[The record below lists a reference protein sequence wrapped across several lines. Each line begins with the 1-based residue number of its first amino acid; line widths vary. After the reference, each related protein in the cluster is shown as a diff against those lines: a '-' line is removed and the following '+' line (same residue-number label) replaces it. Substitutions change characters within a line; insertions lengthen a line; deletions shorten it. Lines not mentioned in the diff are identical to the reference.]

1 MIRAGLVLS
10 MSLLGA
16 LPQLPILRPTNSR
29 AAVKQGLAEFR
40 KGEFAKAAVSFR
52 QAVSLG
58 SDPISSFDL
67 GTAQVAAG
75 DVDRGSV
82 SLTEAMK
89 YPQLKGAAL
98 YNRGN
103 AALTGKAFDKA
114 IRDYSEALRIHP
126 QDKAAKRNLE
136 IALRQ
141 QEQHKQRE
149 QQNEQQNEQQ
159 KNEQGS
165 SQPDPDKPEQ
175 QQPNAPEEK
184 KQSGGQPGQQKA
196 DPEAL
201 LRSVQDQEKE
211 ELSRMRRIKV
221 GVRGVGW

>member
-10 MSLLGA
+10 LSLLGA
-16 LPQLPILRPTNSR
+16 LPQLPVLRPTNSR
-29 AAVKQGLAEFR
+29 AAVKQGLAEFK
-40 KGEFAKAAVSFR
+40 KGEFAKAAGSFR

-58 SDPISSFDL
+58 GDPISSFDL

-89 YPQLKGAAL
+89 HPQLKGAAL

-103 AALTGKAFDKA
+103 AALTAKGFDKA

-126 QDKAAKRNLE
+126 QDKASKRNLE

-141 QEQHKQRE
+141 QEQQKQKE
-149 QQNEQQNEQQ
+149 QRNEQQ
-159 KNEQGS
+159 KKEQGS
-165 SQPDPDKPEQ
+165 SQPDPNKQEPQ
-175 QQPNAPEEK
+175 PPNAPEDQ
-184 KQSGGQPGQQKA
+184 KQSGGQPGQQQA

-211 ELSRMRRIKV
+211 ELSRMRRIKA

>member
-1 MIRAGLVLS
+1 MIRASVVLS
-10 MSLLGA
+10 LSLLA
-16 LPQLPILRPTNSR
+16 AMPQLPILRPTNSR
-29 AAVKQGLAEFR
+29 AAVAQGLAEFK
-40 KGEFAKAAVSFR
+40 KGEFMKAASSFR
-52 QAVSLG
+52 QAVSLRN
-58 SDPISSFDL
+58 DPIPAFDL

-75 DVDRGSV
+75 DLSSGSA

-89 YPQLKGAAL
+89 DSRLKGPAL

-103 AALTGKAFDKA
+103 AALTEKAFDKA

-141 QEQHKQRE
+141 QEQQKQKE
-149 QQNEQQNEQQ
+149 QQDEQ
-159 KNEQGS
+159 KRKEQGS
-165 SQPDPDKPEQ
+165 SQPDPKKQEQ
-175 QQPNAPEEK
+175 PKAPEEQ
-184 KQSGGQPGQQKA
+184 KQSADQPGQEQA

-211 ELSRMRRIKV
+211 ELSRMRRIKA